1 MCFGLS
7 GVIPAIH
14 YGLMEGWFSKISQAS
29 LGWLV
34 LMGKFDHITSIINN
48 RRLFIFDGIV

>member
-1 MCFGLS
+1 MSFGLS

-34 LMGKFDHITSIINN
+34 LMGKVYY
-48 RRLFIFDGIV
+48 FIPKILPVAQF

>member
-1 MCFGLS
+1 MSFGLS

-34 LMGKFDHITSIINN
+34 LMGKLFFYFFFFQIDH
-48 RRLFIFDGIV
+48 

>member
-1 MCFGLS
+1 MSFGLS

-29 LGWLV
+29 LGWLI
-34 LMGKFDHITSIINN
+34 LMGNLSVFFCVALI
-48 RRLFIFDGIV
+48 FI

>member
-1 MCFGLS
+1 MSFGLS
-7 GVIPAIH
+7 GVVPAIH

-34 LMGKFDHITSIINN
+34 LMGK
-48 RRLFIFDGIV
+48 LFNILSFGLQSNV

>member
-1 MCFGLS
+1 MSFGLS

-34 LMGKFDHITSIINN
+34 LMGKS
-48 RRLFIFDGIV
+48 LFKALN